1 MNKLDKESFPEVGS
15 NEYNLQKV
23 FTGLLFD
30 ILNIPSFEEPEELG
44 KAIQANKIKIAYNPE
59 TCEYAVGID
68 GDEFE
73 PMLILNTNDVI
84 HLMKKNHPLRPV
96 AEQFE
101 GRDYSRDI
109 DTFHLLSIEEAVE
122 LNKYGRIVITPIGD
136 DRIHIYGIG
145 NLANKISDQTI
156 EFGIGSFPFEEEPVF
171 YYVPSHQDKF
181 ISPDDFA
188 DMVSVL
194 SNLQGGMIEVHA
206 VVAYNDPDRGFV
218 VEVKGMDTY
227 SFTIYEDGD
236 IYGRG
241 LVMEI

>member
-1 MNKLDKESFPEVGS
+1 MNKPDKESFPAVGS

-23 FTGLLFD
+23 FTSLLFD

-44 KAIQANKIKIAYNPE
+44 KALQENKIKIGYNPE
-59 TCEYAVGID
+59 SCEYAIGID

-73 PMLILNTNDVI
+73 PMLIVNTNLI
-84 HLMKKNHPLRPV
+84 LHLMKKNHPLRPV

-101 GRDYSRDI
+101 SSEYGKIITLDQAI
-109 DTFHLLSIEEAVE
+109 E
-122 LNKYGRIVITPIGD
+122 LNKNGRIIIAPISD

-145 NLANKISDQTI
+145 NLANKLSDQTI
-156 EFGIGSFPFEEEPVF
+156 EFGTGDFSSEEETVL
-171 YYVPSHQDKF
+171 YYVPSHQQKF
-181 ISPDDFA
+181 ISPDDFD
-188 DMVSVL
+188 DMIAVL
-194 SNLQGGMIEVHA
+194 GNLQGGNIEFHP
-206 VVAYNDPDRGFV
+206 VVAYDDPNLGFI

-227 SFTIYEDGD
+227 GFTIYEDGD